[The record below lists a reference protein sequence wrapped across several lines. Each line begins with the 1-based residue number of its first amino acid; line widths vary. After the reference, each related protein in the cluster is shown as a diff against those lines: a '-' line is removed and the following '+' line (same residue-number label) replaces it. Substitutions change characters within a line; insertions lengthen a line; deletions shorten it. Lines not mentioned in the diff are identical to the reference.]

1 MQKYD
6 ANNKPL
12 PLCENSVIRDVS
24 EVHTHPSFQCIHKKG
39 CSLHSYNHNCLGVSC
54 TSFTGYDISVLT
66 LATPVTYSNKIS
78 PVCLPA
84 NPQSN
89 KQYERKVAKI
99 AGWGYYDISK
109 KKSTQ
114 VLRDTDVYVLSHKMC
129 KVHWQNFEERNATH
143 VTNVMRKGWNSRE
156 YLDNTHICTTGV
168 NKIWHGPR
176 QGDSGSSLIF
186 KENGRSI

>member
-39 CSLHSYNHNCLGVSC
+39 CTLHSYNHNCLGVSC

-109 KKSTQ
+109 KS
-114 VLRDTDVYVLSHKMC
+114 LHKFLGILMC
-129 KVHWQNFEERNATH
+129 MYW
-143 VTNVMRKGWNSRE
+143 VTKCAKFIGKT
-156 YLDNTHICTTGV
+156 L
-168 NKIWHGPR
+168 K
-176 QGDSGSSLIF
+176 
-186 KENGRSI
+186 KEMQHMWLMWWGKDGTLENI